1 MRYLDRLIASEIL
14 PDAYKE
20 WRVYRQKLTDFIEEN
35 CVTEGDRKPVLA
47 IWGAGRSNDIDLAR
61 LTERFKLV
69 LIDRDA
75 EGLAQACKTY
85 GLEGAD
91 AICVDLPFWNVE
103 LETYE
108 MFEALLAEG
117 EEAEIVIEH
126 LKQVAFDNSH
136 RVLPDIGRK
145 FDYSVCVGLHSQLNA
160 RFAGLLYMYRE
171 NYDEEELQMIENAI
185 RALNEAAVT
194 RTNDVI
200 YMLTEKLMVFGLEW
214 AVVNES
220 AMDQWGVDDAEM
232 AGLLAEANEEIPTG
246 NENDVIGYERLSG
259 LWQDL
264 VPEDIEGA
272 LQLRHDIGMHKD
284 FDIQIEAERRLFWPF
299 AWKERKKG
307 YVMELLAV
315 QPIE

>member
-1 MRYLDRLIASEIL
+1 MGYLDRLIASEVL
-14 PDAYKE
+14 PNAYKE
-20 WRVYRQKLTDFIEEN
+20 WRGYRQKLTDFIEEN
-35 CVTEGDRKPVLA
+35 CVAEGGCKPVLA

-61 LTERFKLV
+61 LAERFKLV

-75 EGLAQACKTY
+75 EGLAQACKAY
-85 GLEGAD
+85 GLEETD

-136 RVLPDIGRK
+136 RVLPEIGRR

-220 AMDQWGVDDAEM
+220 AMDQW
-232 AGLLAEANEEIPTG
+232 
-246 NENDVIGYERLSG
+246 EN
-259 LWQDL
+259 L
-264 VPEDIEGA
+264 VPEEIEGA

-284 FDIQIEAERRLFWPF
+284 FDIRIEAERRLFWPF

-315 QPIE
+315 QPLE

>member
-1 MRYLDRLIASEIL
+1 MRYLDRLIASEVL
-14 PDAYKE
+14 PNAYKE
-20 WRVYRQKLTDFIEEN
+20 WRGYRQKLTDFIEEN
-35 CVTEGDRKPVLA
+35 CVAEGGCKPVLA

-61 LTERFKLV
+61 LAERFKLV

-85 GLEGAD
+85 GLEETD

-126 LKQVAFDNSH
+126 LQQVAFDNSH
-136 RVLPDIGRK
+136 RVLPDIGRR
-145 FDYSVCVGLHSQLNA
+145 FDYSVCIGLHSQLNA

-220 AMDQWGVDDAEM
+220 AMDQW
-232 AGLLAEANEEIPTG
+232 
-246 NENDVIGYERLSG
+246 EN
-259 LWQDL
+259 L
-264 VPEDIEGA
+264 VPEEIEGA

-284 FDIQIEAERRLFWPF
+284 FDIRIEAERRLFWPF

-315 QPIE
+315 QPLE

>member
-1 MRYLDRLIASEIL
+1 MRYLDRLIASEVL
-14 PDAYKE
+14 PNAYKE
-20 WRVYRQKLTDFIEEN
+20 WRGYRQKLTDFIEEN
-35 CVTEGDRKPVLA
+35 CVTEGGRKPVLA

-61 LTERFKLV
+61 LAERFKLV

-75 EGLAQACKTY
+75 EGLAQACKAY
-85 GLEGAD
+85 GLEETD

-136 RVLPDIGRK
+136 RVLPDIGRR
-145 FDYSVCVGLHSQLNA
+145 FDYSVCIGLHSQLNA

-220 AMDQWGVDDAEM
+220 AMEQWEK
-232 AGLLAEANEEIPTG
+232 
-246 NENDVIGYERLSG
+246 
-259 LWQDL
+259 L

-284 FDIQIEAERRLFWPF
+284 FDIRIEAERRLFWPF

-315 QPIE
+315 QPLE

>member
-1 MRYLDRLIASEIL
+1 MRYLDRLIASEVL
-14 PDAYKE
+14 PNAYKE
-20 WRVYRQKLTDFIEEN
+20 WRGYRQKLTDFIEEN
-35 CVTEGDRKPVLA
+35 CVAEGGCKPVLA

-61 LTERFKLV
+61 LAERFKLV

-85 GLEGAD
+85 GLEETD
-91 AICVDLPFWNVE
+91 VICVDLPFWNVE

-136 RVLPDIGRK
+136 RVLPDIGRR
-145 FDYSVCVGLHSQLNA
+145 FDYSVCIGLHSQLNA

-220 AMDQWGVDDAEM
+220 AMEQWEK
-232 AGLLAEANEEIPTG
+232 
-246 NENDVIGYERLSG
+246 
-259 LWQDL
+259 L

-272 LQLRHDIGMHKD
+272 LQLRRDIGMHKD
-284 FDIQIEAERRLFWPF
+284 FDILIEAERRLFWPF

-315 QPIE
+315 QPLE

>member
-1 MRYLDRLIASEIL
+1 MA
-14 PDAYKE
+14 
-20 WRVYRQKLTDFIEEN
+20 
-35 CVTEGDRKPVLA
+35 EGGRKPVLA

-61 LTERFKLV
+61 LAERFKLV

-85 GLEGAD
+85 GLEEAD

-136 RVLPDIGRK
+136 RVLPDIRRR

-220 AMDQWGVDDAEM
+220 AMDQW
-232 AGLLAEANEEIPTG
+232 
-246 NENDVIGYERLSG
+246 EN
-259 LWQDL
+259 L
-264 VPEDIEGA
+264 VPEEIEGA

-284 FDIQIEAERRLFWPF
+284 FDIRIEAERRLFWPF

-315 QPIE
+315 QPLE

>member
-1 MRYLDRLIASEIL
+1 MRYLDRLIASEVL
-14 PDAYKE
+14 PNAYKE
-20 WRVYRQKLTDFIEEN
+20 WRGYRQKLTDFIEEN
-35 CVTEGDRKPVLA
+35 CVAEGGCKPVLA

-61 LTERFKLV
+61 LADRFKLV

-75 EGLAQACKTY
+75 EGLAQACKAY
-85 GLEGAD
+85 GLEETD

-136 RVLPDIGRK
+136 RVLPDIRRR

-214 AVVNES
+214 AVVNEF
-220 AMDQWGVDDAEM
+220 AMDQW
-232 AGLLAEANEEIPTG
+232 
-246 NENDVIGYERLSG
+246 EN
-259 LWQDL
+259 L

-284 FDIQIEAERRLFWPF
+284 FDIRIEAERRLFWPF

-315 QPIE
+315 QPLE

>member
-1 MRYLDRLIASEIL
+1 MA
-14 PDAYKE
+14 
-20 WRVYRQKLTDFIEEN
+20 
-35 CVTEGDRKPVLA
+35 EGGCKPVLA

-61 LTERFKLV
+61 LAERFKLV

-85 GLEGAD
+85 GLEETD

-136 RVLPDIGRK
+136 RGLPEIGRR

-185 RALNEAAVT
+185 RALNEVAVT

-220 AMDQWGVDDAEM
+220 AMDQW
-232 AGLLAEANEEIPTG
+232 
-246 NENDVIGYERLSG
+246 EN
-259 LWQDL
+259 L
-264 VPEDIEGA
+264 VPEEIEGA
-272 LQLRHDIGMHKD
+272 LQLRHDIGMHKG
-284 FDIQIEAERRLFWPF
+284 FDIRIEAERRLFWPF

-315 QPIE
+315 QPLE

>member
-1 MRYLDRLIASEIL
+1 MRYLDRLIASEVL
-14 PDAYKE
+14 PNAYKE
-20 WRVYRQKLTDFIEEN
+20 WRGYRQKLTDFIEEN
-35 CVTEGDRKPVLA
+35 CVAEGGCKPVLA

-61 LTERFKLV
+61 LAERFKLV

-75 EGLAQACKTY
+75 EGLAQACKAY
-85 GLEGAD
+85 GLEETD

-136 RVLPDIGRK
+136 RVLPDIGRR
-145 FDYSVCVGLHSQLNA
+145 FDYSVCIGLHSQLNA

-220 AMDQWGVDDAEM
+220 AMEQWEK
-232 AGLLAEANEEIPTG
+232 
-246 NENDVIGYERLSG
+246 
-259 LWQDL
+259 L

-284 FDIQIEAERRLFWPF
+284 FDIRIEAERRLFWPF

-315 QPIE
+315 QPLE

>member
-1 MRYLDRLIASEIL
+1 MRYLDRLIASEVL
-14 PDAYKE
+14 PNAYKE
-20 WRVYRQKLTDFIEEN
+20 WRGYRQKLTDFIEEN
-35 CVTEGDRKPVLA
+35 CVAEGGCKPVLA

-61 LTERFKLV
+61 LAERFKLV

-85 GLEGAD
+85 GLEETD

-136 RVLPDIGRK
+136 RVLPEIGRR

-185 RALNEAAVT
+185 RALNEVAVT

-214 AVVNES
+214 AVVNEA
-220 AMDQWGVDDAEM
+220 AMDQW
-232 AGLLAEANEEIPTG
+232 
-246 NENDVIGYERLSG
+246 EN
-259 LWQDL
+259 L
-264 VPEDIEGA
+264 VPEEIEGA

-284 FDIQIEAERRLFWPF
+284 FDIRIEAERRLFWPF

-315 QPIE
+315 QPLE

>member
-1 MRYLDRLIASEIL
+1 MRYLDRLIASEVL
-14 PDAYKE
+14 PNAYKE
-20 WRVYRQKLTDFIEEN
+20 WRGYRQKLTDFIEEN
-35 CVTEGDRKPVLA
+35 CVAEGGRKPVLA

-61 LTERFKLV
+61 LAERFKLV

-85 GLEGAD
+85 GLEKTD

-126 LKQVAFDNSH
+126 LQQVAFDNSH
-136 RVLPDIGRK
+136 RVLPDIGRR
-145 FDYSVCVGLHSQLNA
+145 FDYSVCAGLHSQLNA

-220 AMDQWGVDDAEM
+220 AMDQWK
-232 AGLLAEANEEIPTG
+232 N
-246 NENDVIGYERLSG
+246 
-259 LWQDL
+259 L

-284 FDIQIEAERRLFWPF
+284 FDIRIEAERRLFWPF

-315 QPIE
+315 QPLE

>member
-1 MRYLDRLIASEIL
+1 MRYLDRLIASEVL
-14 PDAYKE
+14 PNAYKE
-20 WRVYRQKLTDFIEEN
+20 WRGYRQKLTDFIEEN
-35 CVTEGDRKPVLA
+35 CVAEGECKPVLA

-61 LTERFKLV
+61 LAERFKLV

-85 GLEGAD
+85 GLEETD
-91 AICVDLPFWNVE
+91 VICVDLPFWNVE

-136 RVLPDIGRK
+136 RGLPEIGRR
-145 FDYSVCVGLHSQLNA
+145 FDYSVCIGLHSQLNA

-220 AMDQWGVDDAEM
+220 AMDQWEN
-232 AGLLAEANEEIPTG
+232 LIPEE
-246 NENDVIGYERLSG
+246 
-259 LWQDL
+259 
-264 VPEDIEGA
+264 IEGA

-284 FDIQIEAERRLFWPF
+284 FDIRIEAERRLFWPF

-315 QPIE
+315 QPLE

>member
-1 MRYLDRLIASEIL
+1 MRYLDRLIASEVL
-14 PDAYKE
+14 PNAYKE
-20 WRVYRQKLTDFIEEN
+20 WRGYRQKLTDFIEEN
-35 CVTEGDRKPVLA
+35 CVAEGGCKPVLA

-61 LTERFKLV
+61 LAERFKLV

-75 EGLAQACKTY
+75 EGLAQACKAY
-85 GLEGAD
+85 GLEETD

-136 RVLPDIGRK
+136 RVLPEIGRR

-200 YMLTEKLMVFGLEW
+200 YMLTEKSMVFGLEW

-220 AMDQWGVDDAEM
+220 AMEQWEK
-232 AGLLAEANEEIPTG
+232 
-246 NENDVIGYERLSG
+246 
-259 LWQDL
+259 L

-284 FDIQIEAERRLFWPF
+284 FDIRIEAERRLFWPF

-315 QPIE
+315 QPLE

>member
-1 MRYLDRLIASEIL
+1 MRYLDRLIASEVL
-14 PDAYKE
+14 PNAYKE
-20 WRVYRQKLTDFIEEN
+20 WRGYRQKLTDFIEEN
-35 CVTEGDRKPVLA
+35 CVAEGGGKPVLA

-61 LTERFKLV
+61 LAERFKLV

-75 EGLAQACKTY
+75 EGLAQACKAY
-85 GLEGAD
+85 GLEETD

-136 RVLPDIGRK
+136 RVLPDIGRR

-220 AMDQWGVDDAEM
+220 AMDQW
-232 AGLLAEANEEIPTG
+232 
-246 NENDVIGYERLSG
+246 EN
-259 LWQDL
+259 L
-264 VPEDIEGA
+264 VPEEIEGA

-284 FDIQIEAERRLFWPF
+284 FDIRIEAERRLFWPF

-315 QPIE
+315 QPLE

>member
-1 MRYLDRLIASEIL
+1 MRYLDRLIASEVL
-14 PDAYKE
+14 PNAYKE
-20 WRVYRQKLTDFIEEN
+20 WRGYRQKLTDFIEEN
-35 CVTEGDRKPVLA
+35 CVAEGGCKPVLA

-61 LTERFKLV
+61 LAERFKLV

-75 EGLAQACKTY
+75 EGLAQACKAY
-85 GLEGAD
+85 GLEETD

-136 RVLPDIGRK
+136 RVLPEIGRR

-185 RALNEAAVT
+185 RALNEVAVT

-220 AMDQWGVDDAEM
+220 AMDQW
-232 AGLLAEANEEIPTG
+232 
-246 NENDVIGYERLSG
+246 EN
-259 LWQDL
+259 L
-264 VPEDIEGA
+264 VPEEIEGA
-272 LQLRHDIGMHKD
+272 LQLRHDIGMHKG
-284 FDIQIEAERRLFWPF
+284 FDIRIEAERRLFWPF

-315 QPIE
+315 QPLE

>member
-1 MRYLDRLIASEIL
+1 MRYLDRLIASEVL
-14 PDAYKE
+14 PNAYKE
-20 WRVYRQKLTDFIEEN
+20 WRGYRQKLTDFIEEN
-35 CVTEGDRKPVLA
+35 CVAEGGCKPVLA

-61 LTERFKLV
+61 LAERFKLV

-75 EGLAQACKTY
+75 EGLAQACKAY
-85 GLEGAD
+85 GLEETD

-126 LKQVAFDNSH
+126 LQQVAFDNSH
-136 RVLPDIGRK
+136 RVLPDIGRR

-171 NYDEEELQMIENAI
+171 NYDEEELQMIGNAI

-220 AMDQWGVDDAEM
+220 AMDQWEK
-232 AGLLAEANEEIPTG
+232 
-246 NENDVIGYERLSG
+246 
-259 LWQDL
+259 L

-272 LQLRHDIGMHKD
+272 LQLRQDIGMHKD
-284 FDIQIEAERRLFWPF
+284 FDIRIEAERRLFWPF

-315 QPIE
+315 QPLE

>member
-1 MRYLDRLIASEIL
+1 MRYLDRLIASEVL
-14 PDAYKE
+14 PNAYKE
-20 WRVYRQKLTDFIEEN
+20 WRYRQKLTDFIEEN
-35 CVTEGDRKPVLA
+35 CVAEGGCKPVLA

-61 LTERFKLV
+61 LAERFKLV

-75 EGLAQACKTY
+75 EGLVQACKTY
-85 GLEGAD
+85 GLEKTD
-91 AICVDLPFWNVE
+91 VICVDLPFWNVE

-136 RVLPDIGRK
+136 RVLPDIGRR

-220 AMDQWGVDDAEM
+220 AMDQWEKF
-232 AGLLAEANEEIPTG
+232 
-246 NENDVIGYERLSG
+246 
-259 LWQDL
+259 

-284 FDIQIEAERRLFWPF
+284 FDIRIEAERRLFWPF

-315 QPIE
+315 QPLE

>member
-1 MRYLDRLIASEIL
+1 MRYLDRLIASEVL
-14 PDAYKE
+14 PNAYKE
-20 WRVYRQKLTDFIEEN
+20 WRGYRQKLTDFIEEN
-35 CVTEGDRKPVLA
+35 CVAEGGCKPVLA

-61 LTERFKLV
+61 LAERFKLV

-75 EGLAQACKTY
+75 EGLVQACKTY
-85 GLEGAD
+85 GLEETD
-91 AICVDLPFWNVE
+91 VICVDLPFWNVE

-136 RVLPDIGRK
+136 RVLPDIGRR

-220 AMDQWGVDDAEM
+220 AMDQW
-232 AGLLAEANEEIPTG
+232 
-246 NENDVIGYERLSG
+246 EN
-259 LWQDL
+259 L
-264 VPEDIEGA
+264 VPEEIEGA

-284 FDIQIEAERRLFWPF
+284 FDIRIEAERRLFWPF

-315 QPIE
+315 QPLE

>member
-1 MRYLDRLIASEIL
+1 MRYLDRLIASEVL
-14 PDAYKE
+14 PNAYKE
-20 WRVYRQKLTDFIEEN
+20 WQGYRQKLTDFIEEN
-35 CVTEGDRKPVLA
+35 CVAEGGCKPVLA

-61 LTERFKLV
+61 LAERFKLV

-75 EGLAQACKTY
+75 EGLAQACKAY
-85 GLEGAD
+85 GLEETD

-103 LETYE
+103 LEAYE

-126 LKQVAFDNSH
+126 LQQVAFDNSH
-136 RVLPDIGRK
+136 RVLPDIGRS

-220 AMDQWGVDDAEM
+220 AMDQW
-232 AGLLAEANEEIPTG
+232 
-246 NENDVIGYERLSG
+246 EN
-259 LWQDL
+259 L
-264 VPEDIEGA
+264 VPEEIEGA

-284 FDIQIEAERRLFWPF
+284 FDIRIEAERRLFWPF

-315 QPIE
+315 QPLE

>member
-1 MRYLDRLIASEIL
+1 MRYLDRLIASEVL
-14 PDAYKE
+14 PNAYKE
-20 WRVYRQKLTDFIEEN
+20 WRGYRQKLTDFIEEN
-35 CVTEGDRKPVLA
+35 CVAEGGCKPVLA

-61 LTERFKLV
+61 LAERFKLV

-75 EGLAQACKTY
+75 EGLAQACKAY
-85 GLEGAD
+85 GLEETD

-136 RVLPDIGRK
+136 RVLPDIGRR

-214 AVVNES
+214 AVVNEF
-220 AMDQWGVDDAEM
+220 AMDQW
-232 AGLLAEANEEIPTG
+232 
-246 NENDVIGYERLSG
+246 EN
-259 LWQDL
+259 L

-284 FDIQIEAERRLFWPF
+284 FDIRIEAERRLFWPF

-315 QPIE
+315 QPLE

>member
-1 MRYLDRLIASEIL
+1 MRYLDRLIASEVL
-14 PDAYKE
+14 PNAYKE
-20 WRVYRQKLTDFIEEN
+20 WRGYRQKLTDFIEEN
-35 CVTEGDRKPVLA
+35 CVAEGGCKPVLA

-61 LTERFKLV
+61 LAERFKLV

-85 GLEGAD
+85 GLEETD

-136 RVLPDIGRK
+136 RVLPDIGRR
-145 FDYSVCVGLHSQLNA
+145 FDYSVCIGLHSQLNA

-220 AMDQWGVDDAEM
+220 AMDQW
-232 AGLLAEANEEIPTG
+232 
-246 NENDVIGYERLSG
+246 EN
-259 LWQDL
+259 L
-264 VPEDIEGA
+264 VPEEIEGA

-284 FDIQIEAERRLFWPF
+284 FDIRIEAERRLFWPF

-315 QPIE
+315 QPLE

>member
-1 MRYLDRLIASEIL
+1 MRYLDRLIASEVL
-14 PDAYKE
+14 PNAYKE
-20 WRVYRQKLTDFIEEN
+20 WRGYRQKLTDFIEEN
-35 CVTEGDRKPVLA
+35 CVAEGGCKPVLA

-61 LTERFKLV
+61 LAERFKLV

-75 EGLAQACKTY
+75 EGLAQACKAY
-85 GLEGAD
+85 GLEETD

-136 RVLPDIGRK
+136 RVLPDIGRR

-220 AMDQWGVDDAEM
+220 AMDQW
-232 AGLLAEANEEIPTG
+232 
-246 NENDVIGYERLSG
+246 EN
-259 LWQDL
+259 L
-264 VPEDIEGA
+264 VPEEIEGA

-284 FDIQIEAERRLFWPF
+284 FDIRIEAERRLFWPF

-315 QPIE
+315 QPLE

>member
-1 MRYLDRLIASEIL
+1 MRYLDRLIASEVL
-14 PDAYKE
+14 PNAYKE
-20 WRVYRQKLTDFIEEN
+20 WRGYRQKLTDFIEEN
-35 CVTEGDRKPVLA
+35 CVAEGGGKPVLA

-61 LTERFKLV
+61 LAERFKLV

-85 GLEGAD
+85 GLEETD

-126 LKQVAFDNSH
+126 LKQVAFDTSH
-136 RVLPDIGRK
+136 RVLPDIGRR

-194 RTNDVI
+194 RANDVI

-220 AMDQWGVDDAEM
+220 AMDQW
-232 AGLLAEANEEIPTG
+232 
-246 NENDVIGYERLSG
+246 EN
-259 LWQDL
+259 L
-264 VPEDIEGA
+264 VPEEIEGA

-284 FDIQIEAERRLFWPF
+284 FDIRIEAKRRLFWPF

-315 QPIE
+315 QPLE

>member
-1 MRYLDRLIASEIL
+1 MRYLDRLIASEVL
-14 PDAYKE
+14 PNAYKE
-20 WRVYRQKLTDFIEEN
+20 WRGYRQKLTDFIEEN
-35 CVTEGDRKPVLA
+35 CVAEGGGKPVLA

-61 LTERFKLV
+61 LAERFKLV

-75 EGLAQACKTY
+75 EGLVQACKTY
-85 GLEGAD
+85 GLEETD
-91 AICVDLPFWNVE
+91 VMCVDLPFWNVE

-136 RVLPDIGRK
+136 RVLPDIGRR

-220 AMDQWGVDDAEM
+220 AMDQWEKF
-232 AGLLAEANEEIPTG
+232 
-246 NENDVIGYERLSG
+246 
-259 LWQDL
+259 

-284 FDIQIEAERRLFWPF
+284 FDIRIEAERRLFWPF

-315 QPIE
+315 QPLE

>member
-1 MRYLDRLIASEIL
+1 MRYLDRLIASEVL
-14 PDAYKE
+14 PNAYKE
-20 WRVYRQKLTDFIEEN
+20 WRGYRQKLTDFIEEN
-35 CVTEGDRKPVLA
+35 CVAEGGRKPVLA

-61 LTERFKLV
+61 LAERFKLV

-75 EGLAQACKTY
+75 EGLAQACKAY
-85 GLEGAD
+85 GLEETD

-136 RVLPDIGRK
+136 RVLPDIGRR
-145 FDYSVCVGLHSQLNA
+145 FDYSVCIGLHSQLNA

-220 AMDQWGVDDAEM
+220 AMEQWEK
-232 AGLLAEANEEIPTG
+232 
-246 NENDVIGYERLSG
+246 
-259 LWQDL
+259 L
-264 VPEDIEGA
+264 VLEDIEGA

-284 FDIQIEAERRLFWPF
+284 FDIRIEAERRLFWPF

-315 QPIE
+315 QPLE

>member
-1 MRYLDRLIASEIL
+1 MNYMRYLDRLIASEVL
-14 PDAYKE
+14 PNAYKE
-20 WRVYRQKLTDFIEEN
+20 WRGYRQKLTDFIEEN
-35 CVTEGDRKPVLA
+35 CVAEGGCKPVLA

-61 LTERFKLV
+61 LAERFKLV

-75 EGLAQACKTY
+75 EGLAQACKAY
-85 GLEGAD
+85 GLEETD

-136 RVLPDIGRK
+136 RVLPEIGRR

-220 AMDQWGVDDAEM
+220 AMDQW
-232 AGLLAEANEEIPTG
+232 
-246 NENDVIGYERLSG
+246 EN
-259 LWQDL
+259 L
-264 VPEDIEGA
+264 VPEEIDGA

-284 FDIQIEAERRLFWPF
+284 FDIRIEAERRLFWPF

-315 QPIE
+315 QPLE

>member
-1 MRYLDRLIASEIL
+1 MNYMRYLDRLIASEVL
-14 PDAYKE
+14 PNAYKE
-20 WRVYRQKLTDFIEEN
+20 WRGYRQKLTDFIEEN
-35 CVTEGDRKPVLA
+35 CVAEGGCKPVLA

-61 LTERFKLV
+61 LAERFKLV

-75 EGLAQACKTY
+75 EGLVQACKTY
-85 GLEGAD
+85 GLEETD
-91 AICVDLPFWNVE
+91 VICVDLPFWNVE

-136 RVLPDIGRK
+136 RVLPDIGRR

-194 RTNDVI
+194 GTNDVI

-220 AMDQWGVDDAEM
+220 AMDQWEKF
-232 AGLLAEANEEIPTG
+232 
-246 NENDVIGYERLSG
+246 
-259 LWQDL
+259 

-284 FDIQIEAERRLFWPF
+284 FDIRIEAERRLFWPF

-315 QPIE
+315 QPLE

>member
-1 MRYLDRLIASEIL
+1 MNYMRYLDRLIASEVL
-14 PDAYKE
+14 PNAYKE
-20 WRVYRQKLTDFIEEN
+20 WRGYRQKLTDFIEEN
-35 CVTEGDRKPVLA
+35 CVAEGGRKPVLA

-61 LTERFKLV
+61 LAERFKLV

-85 GLEGAD
+85 GLEETD

-136 RVLPDIGRK
+136 RVLPDIGRR

-214 AVVNES
+214 TVVNES
-220 AMDQWGVDDAEM
+220 AMDQW
-232 AGLLAEANEEIPTG
+232 
-246 NENDVIGYERLSG
+246 EN
-259 LWQDL
+259 L

-284 FDIQIEAERRLFWPF
+284 FDIRIEAERRLFWPF

-315 QPIE
+315 QPLE

>member
-1 MRYLDRLIASEIL
+1 MRYLDRLIASEVL
-14 PDAYKE
+14 PNAYKE
-20 WRVYRQKLTDFIEEN
+20 WRGYRQKLTDFIEEN
-35 CVTEGDRKPVLA
+35 CVAEGGRKPVLA

-61 LTERFKLV
+61 LAERFKLV

-75 EGLAQACKTY
+75 EGLAQACKAY
-85 GLEGAD
+85 GLEETD

-136 RVLPDIGRK
+136 RVLPEIGRR

-220 AMDQWGVDDAEM
+220 AMDQW
-232 AGLLAEANEEIPTG
+232 
-246 NENDVIGYERLSG
+246 EN
-259 LWQDL
+259 L
-264 VPEDIEGA
+264 VPEEIEGA
-272 LQLRHDIGMHKD
+272 LQLRHDLGMHKD
-284 FDIQIEAERRLFWPF
+284 FDIRIEAERRLFWPF

-315 QPIE
+315 QPLE

>member
-1 MRYLDRLIASEIL
+1 MRYLDRLIASEVL
-14 PDAYKE
+14 PNAYKE
-20 WRVYRQKLTDFIEEN
+20 WRGYRQKLTDFIEEN
-35 CVTEGDRKPVLA
+35 CVAEGGCKPVLA

-61 LTERFKLV
+61 LAERFKLV

-75 EGLAQACKTY
+75 EGLAQACKAY
-85 GLEGAD
+85 GLEETD

-136 RVLPDIGRK
+136 RVLPDIRRR

-214 AVVNES
+214 AVLNEF
-220 AMDQWGVDDAEM
+220 AMDQW
-232 AGLLAEANEEIPTG
+232 
-246 NENDVIGYERLSG
+246 EN
-259 LWQDL
+259 L

-284 FDIQIEAERRLFWPF
+284 FDIRIEAERRLFWPF

-315 QPIE
+315 QPLE

>member
-1 MRYLDRLIASEIL
+1 MRYLDRLIASEVL
-14 PDAYKE
+14 PNAYKE
-20 WRVYRQKLTDFIEEN
+20 WRGYRQKLTDFIEEN
-35 CVTEGDRKPVLA
+35 CVAEGGRKPVLA

-61 LTERFKLV
+61 LAERFKLV

-75 EGLAQACKTY
+75 EGLVQACKTY
-85 GLEGAD
+85 GLEETD
-91 AICVDLPFWNVE
+91 VICVDLPFWNVE

-136 RVLPDIGRK
+136 RVLPDIGRR

-220 AMDQWGVDDAEM
+220 AMDQW
-232 AGLLAEANEEIPTG
+232 
-246 NENDVIGYERLSG
+246 EN
-259 LWQDL
+259 L
-264 VPEDIEGA
+264 VPEEIEGA

-284 FDIQIEAERRLFWPF
+284 FDIRIEAERRLFWPF

-315 QPIE
+315 QPLE

>member
-1 MRYLDRLIASEIL
+1 MRYLDRLIASEVL
-14 PDAYKE
+14 PNAYKE
-20 WRVYRQKLTDFIEEN
+20 WRGYRQKLTDFIEEN
-35 CVTEGDRKPVLA
+35 CVAEGGRKPVLA
-47 IWGAGRSNDIDLAR
+47 IWGAGRSNDINLAR
-61 LTERFKLV
+61 LAERFKLV

-85 GLEGAD
+85 GLEETD
-91 AICVDLPFWNVE
+91 VICVDLPFWNVE

-136 RVLPDIGRK
+136 RVLPDIGRR
-145 FDYSVCVGLHSQLNA
+145 FDYSVCIGLHSQLNA

-220 AMDQWGVDDAEM
+220 AMDQWEN
-232 AGLLAEANEEIPTG
+232 LIPEE
-246 NENDVIGYERLSG
+246 
-259 LWQDL
+259 
-264 VPEDIEGA
+264 IEGA

-284 FDIQIEAERRLFWPF
+284 FDIRIEAERRLFWPF

-315 QPIE
+315 QPLE

>member
-1 MRYLDRLIASEIL
+1 MRYLDRLIASEVL
-14 PDAYKE
+14 PNAYKE
-20 WRVYRQKLTDFIEEN
+20 WRGYRQKLTDFIEEN
-35 CVTEGDRKPVLA
+35 CVAEGGGKPVLA

-61 LTERFKLV
+61 LAERFKLV

-75 EGLAQACKTY
+75 EGLVQACKTY
-85 GLEGAD
+85 GLEKTD
-91 AICVDLPFWNVE
+91 VICVDLPFWNVE

-136 RVLPDIGRK
+136 RVLPDIGRR

-220 AMDQWGVDDAEM
+220 AMDQW
-232 AGLLAEANEEIPTG
+232 
-246 NENDVIGYERLSG
+246 ER
-259 LWQDL
+259 L

-284 FDIQIEAERRLFWPF
+284 FDIRIEAERRLFWPF

-315 QPIE
+315 QPLE

>member
-1 MRYLDRLIASEIL
+1 MRYLDRLIASEVL
-14 PDAYKE
+14 PNAYKE
-20 WRVYRQKLTDFIEEN
+20 WRGYRQKLTDFIEEN
-35 CVTEGDRKPVLA
+35 CVAEGGCKPVLA

-61 LTERFKLV
+61 LAERFKLV

-75 EGLAQACKTY
+75 EGLAQACKAY
-85 GLEGAD
+85 GLEETD

-136 RVLPDIGRK
+136 RVLPDIGRR
-145 FDYSVCVGLHSQLNA
+145 FDYSVCIGLHSQLNA

-220 AMDQWGVDDAEM
+220 AMDQWEKF
-232 AGLLAEANEEIPTG
+232 
-246 NENDVIGYERLSG
+246 
-259 LWQDL
+259 

-272 LQLRHDIGMHKD
+272 LQLRHDIGIHKD
-284 FDIQIEAERRLFWPF
+284 FDIRIEAERRLFWPF

-315 QPIE
+315 QPLE

>member
-1 MRYLDRLIASEIL
+1 MRYLDRLIASEVL
-14 PDAYKE
+14 PNAYKE
-20 WRVYRQKLTDFIEEN
+20 WRGYRQKLTDFIEEN
-35 CVTEGDRKPVLA
+35 CVAEGGRKPVLA

-61 LTERFKLV
+61 LAERFKLV

-75 EGLAQACKTY
+75 EGLAQACKAY
-85 GLEGAD
+85 GLEETD

-136 RVLPDIGRK
+136 RGLPEIGRR

-220 AMDQWGVDDAEM
+220 AMDQW
-232 AGLLAEANEEIPTG
+232 
-246 NENDVIGYERLSG
+246 EN
-259 LWQDL
+259 L
-264 VPEDIEGA
+264 VPEEIEGA

-284 FDIQIEAERRLFWPF
+284 FDIRIEAERRLFWPF

-315 QPIE
+315 QPLE

>member
-1 MRYLDRLIASEIL
+1 MRYLDRLIASEVL
-14 PDAYKE
+14 PNAYKE
-20 WRVYRQKLTDFIEEN
+20 WRGYRQKLTDFIEEN
-35 CVTEGDRKPVLA
+35 CVAEGGCKPVLA

-61 LTERFKLV
+61 LAERFKLV

-75 EGLAQACKTY
+75 EGLAQACKAY
-85 GLEGAD
+85 GLEETD

-136 RVLPDIGRK
+136 RVLPDIGRR

-220 AMDQWGVDDAEM
+220 AMDQW
-232 AGLLAEANEEIPTG
+232 
-246 NENDVIGYERLSG
+246 EN
-259 LWQDL
+259 L

-284 FDIQIEAERRLFWPF
+284 FDIRIEAERRLFWPF

-315 QPIE
+315 QPLE

>member
-1 MRYLDRLIASEIL
+1 MRYLDRLIASEVL
-14 PDAYKE
+14 PNAYKE
-20 WRVYRQKLTDFIEEN
+20 WRGYRQKLTDFIEEN
-35 CVTEGDRKPVLA
+35 CVAEGGCKPVLA

-61 LTERFKLV
+61 LAERFKLV

-75 EGLAQACKTY
+75 EGLVQACKTY
-85 GLEGAD
+85 GLEETD
-91 AICVDLPFWNVE
+91 VICVDLPFWNVE

-136 RVLPDIGRK
+136 RVLPDIGRR

-220 AMDQWGVDDAEM
+220 TMDQW
-232 AGLLAEANEEIPTG
+232 
-246 NENDVIGYERLSG
+246 EN
-259 LWQDL
+259 L
-264 VPEDIEGA
+264 VPEEIEGA

-284 FDIQIEAERRLFWPF
+284 FDIRIEAERRLFWPF

-315 QPIE
+315 QPLE

>member
-1 MRYLDRLIASEIL
+1 MRYLDRLIASEVL
-14 PDAYKE
+14 PNAYKE
-20 WRVYRQKLTDFIEEN
+20 WRGYRQKLTDFIEEN
-35 CVTEGDRKPVLA
+35 CVAEGGRKPVLA

-61 LTERFKLV
+61 LAERFKLV

-85 GLEGAD
+85 GLEKTD

-126 LKQVAFDNSH
+126 LQQVAFDNSH
-136 RVLPDIGRK
+136 RVLPDIGRR
-145 FDYSVCVGLHSQLNA
+145 FDYSVCAGLHSQLNA

-220 AMDQWGVDDAEM
+220 AMDQWEKF
-232 AGLLAEANEEIPTG
+232 
-246 NENDVIGYERLSG
+246 
-259 LWQDL
+259 

-284 FDIQIEAERRLFWPF
+284 FDIRIEAERRLFWPF

-315 QPIE
+315 QPLE